1 MDSSLLRLFA
11 NLKFIFL
18 FYLFLVLLSPNN
30 VIAQEGIDSKNQLE
44 QGLVGILYDDTE
56 LSRPV
61 SIWYLENLDSRQG
74 DWENRNDFS
83 ARWQGMI
90 KSPYTGKITIS
101 GEADNGILMR
111 IGGIKV
117 LDGWQ
122 DGLAVEG
129 SIDLEEGK
137 LYPIEIAYRQ
147 INGSSFMRLFWQW
160 QDVSKRIIPGN
171 VLWFSSDDESHLR
184 EVYDKALAIPYEELE
199 FDIASIMEIE
209 TEGDLLKKRQSL
221 TNLLFGNEGLP
232 KEKMPDSL
240 QRDIEDADFQSLSNL
255 KRIDKLT
262 IELEWDLN
270 SIVYHFVPEGSLDK
284 AIIYHQGHTGK
295 FVNGISTIQ
304 EFLNKGFD
312 VIALSMP
319 LKGLNRMPVIN
330 FPRFGKMKI
339 VSHEQMSFLTPSA
352 GHPVRFFLDPVIIVL
367 NYLESL
373 NINQSMMI
381 GISGGGWTT
390 TLCAALDNRISKS
403 FPVAGSLPFYLRSR
417 DMHNKSTFGDYEQYV
432 PEIYRIANYLDLY
445 IMGAFGDSR
454 KQLQI
459 LNEYDSCCFGGTGY
473 TTYIDLIK
481 STIDGLGKGEFDVF
495 LDSSHKEHKISDAA
509 LKIIFE
515 DLGLN

>member
-1 MDSSLLRLFA
+1 MISSP
-11 NLKFIFL
+11 LKYVNHLKIIFL
-18 FYLFLVLLSPNN
+18 LYLVLSINIAN
-30 VIAQEGIDSKNQLE
+30 AQEGKDNENLLE

-56 LSRPV
+56 LSRPLSV
-61 SIWYLENLDSRQG
+61 WYIDNLDSREG

-111 IGGIKV
+111 IGGTKV

-122 DGLAVEG
+122 DGRSVQGFVEM
-129 SIDLEEGK
+129 EEGRF
-137 LYPIEIAYRQ
+137 YPVDISYRQ
-147 INGSSFMRLFWQW
+147 INGSSYMRLFWQW
-160 QDVSKRIIPGN
+160 DDTPKTIIPN
-171 VLWFSSDDESHLR
+171 NAIWFSNDDESQIRDL
-184 EVYDKALAIPYEELE
+184 YNQALAIPYQELE

-209 TEGDLLKKRQSL
+209 TESDILKKRQSL
-221 TNLLFGNEGLP
+221 TNLLFGNKGLP
-232 KEKMPDSL
+232 EERMPDSL
-240 QRDIEDADFQSLSNL
+240 HRDIEDADFQSLSNL

-262 IELEWDLN
+262 IELEWNLN
-270 SIVYHFVPEGSLDK
+270 SIVYHFVPENSLDI

-304 EFLNKGFD
+304 AFLDKGFD

-319 LKGLNRMPVIN
+319 LKGLNRRPVVN
-330 FPRFGKMKI
+330 FPCFGKMKI
-339 VSHEQMSFLTPSA
+339 ISHEQMSFLTPDS
-352 GHPVRFFLDPVIIVL
+352 GHPVRFFLDPVIIAL

-373 NINQSMMI
+373 NMNQSMMI

-390 TLCAALDNRISKS
+390 TLCAALDKRISKS

-432 PEIYRIANYLDLY
+432 VEIYRIANYLDLY

-459 LNEYDSCCFGGTGY
+459 LNKYDSCCFGGTGY

-481 STIDGLGKGEFDVF
+481 STIDRLGKGEFDVF
-495 LDSSHKEHKISDAA
+495 LDSSHKEHKISDLA
-509 LKIIFE
+509 LEVIFR
-515 DLGLN
+515 DLRLD